1 MAPLALSE
9 FLSHDVR
16 YAARLLRRQPR
27 HALLTILTMALGI
40 GATTV
45 LFTVTYGV
53 LMKPLP
59 WPNSE
64 RVVVLK
70 ETRGGSAPRFGA
82 FTNTAYLA
90 WQEGAVTVERIAA
103 WSQRVVTLS
112 GGGEPER
119 IRVTTATA
127 SLFPAL
133 GVRPLIGALFEEKD
147 ETSAV
152 IVLSEGLWRDRFAGD
167 PGVLGR
173 LVHVDGQPHTVVGVI
188 ADASAYP
195 DRQARAILPQAIR
208 PAAGN
213 YLSLFDAIAMLSPGA
228 TAAQAAAE
236 GTSRGRFAADTG
248 LTTSAIF
255 GNNGPVEISAQPLRD
270 AMTADVR
277 RPLILLLAAVVL
289 LLVTA
294 TANVAGL
301 QLARATTRRRE
312 MAIRAALGAGGVRV
326 TRQLMIESLLLAG
339 AGGIA
344 GLAITWLLRGALPSL
359 LPVDFPRVHDLGIDA
374 TVVGVA
380 LVVSLATGVVV
391 GLLPALRL
399 RRLDIVDA
407 LAEDGTAAIGA
418 RAGSRMARARTA
430 IMVGQIA
437 IACVLLVVASL
448 LGRSFLALLHADRG
462 YDPAGILS
470 ARLSMPQAMYPAAE
484 RRFAIVDGVLERL
497 AAVPGVIEAA
507 FTSELP
513 LTPGGSTSSFTLA
526 GRDAG
531 AAVVTVQAS
540 PRIVSPRY
548 FSALGMRIVEGRT
561 FSDADTET
569 SERVVVVNRA
579 FARRYLGDSPLGL
592 KLPVA
597 GFAPPD
603 GEPPSS
609 TVVGVVDDVRY
620 VTSATVSQPEL
631 YYSHR
636 QLGRRLPVQ
645 TVTLLARTS
654 GNPARIAGAVRSA
667 ARETDERLVADAVM
681 PLEQRLLTTLARPR
695 LYASLLAGFA
705 ACALI
710 IAGVGLFGV
719 LSYFISQ
726 RSRELAVRAA
736 LGARRVDIFRLVL
749 RQGLGAAVLGVAAGL
764 LASAWLTGLVSAQL
778 YGVTR
783 HDAFTFVA
791 APLVILVSA
800 VIACVFPALRAA
812 RLDPLRV
819 LRGGTGQG

>member
-1 MAPLALSE
+1 MTD
-9 FLSHDVR
+9 FQ
-16 YAARLLRRQPR
+16 YAVRLLLRQPR
-27 HALLTILTMALGI
+27 HALLTITTMALGI

-45 LFTVTYGV
+45 LFSVTYGV

-59 WPNSE
+59 WPNSD
-64 RVVVLK
+64 RIVVLK

-90 WQEGAVTVERIAA
+90 WQGEAATVERLAA

-112 GGGEPER
+112 GAGEPER
-119 IRVTTATA
+119 IRVTAATA

-133 GVRPLIGALFEEKD
+133 GVRPLIGAFFEERD

-152 IVLSEGLWRDRFAGD
+152 IVLSEGLWRDRFGAD
-167 PGVLGR
+167 PGALGR
-173 LVHVDGQPHTVVGVI
+173 LVQVDGQAHTVVGVL
-188 ADASAYP
+188 ADSSGYP
-195 DRQARAILPQAIR
+195 DRQARAIVPHAIR
-208 PAAGN
+208 PAARN
-213 YLSLFDAIAMLSPGA
+213 YLSLFNAIATLSPGA

-255 GNNGPVEISAQPLRD
+255 GNNGPLEVSAQPLRD
-270 AMTADVR
+270 AVTADVR
-277 RPLILLLAAVVL
+277 RPLLVLLAAVAL

-312 MAIRAALGAGGVRV
+312 MAIRAALGAGGFRV
-326 TRQLMIESLLLAG
+326 TRQLTIEGLLLGA
-339 AGGIA
+339 AGGIG
-344 GLAITWLLRGALPSL
+344 GLAITGLLRGTLPAL
-359 LPVDFPRVHDLGIDA
+359 LPADFPRVDDLGLDS
-374 TVVGVA
+374 TVVGFA
-380 LVVSLATGVVV
+380 LVVSIATSVVV
-391 GLLPALRL
+391 GLLPALRV

-418 RAGSRMARARTA
+418 RAGSRMSRARTA
-430 IMVGQIA
+430 IMVGQVA
-437 IACVLLVVASL
+437 IACVLLVGASL

-470 ARLSMPQAMYPAAE
+470 ARLSMSQAMYPAAE
-484 RRFAIVDGVLERL
+484 RRFAIVEGVLERL
-497 AAVPGVIEAA
+497 AAVPGVTEAA

-526 GRDAG
+526 GRGAD

-548 FSALGMRIVEGRT
+548 FSALGMRIVEGRG

-569 SERVVVVNRA
+569 SARVVVVNRA
-579 FARRYLGDSPLGL
+579 FARRYLGDSPLGW

-597 GFAPPD
+597 GFAPPEGD
-603 GEPPSS
+603 PPSS

-636 QLGRRLPVQ
+636 QLGGRLPVQ

-654 GNPARIAGAVRSA
+654 GNPARIAAAVRSV
-667 ARETDERLVADAVM
+667 AREADEHLVADVVV
-681 PLEQRLLTTLARPR
+681 PLEQRLLATLARPR
-695 LYASLLAGFA
+695 LYAALLAGFA

-736 LGARRVDIFRLVL
+736 LGARRVDIFRLVM
-749 RQGLGAAVLGVAAGL
+749 RQGLGAAALGIAAGL
-764 LASAWLTGLVSAQL
+764 VASAWLTGLVSAQL
-778 YGVTR
+778 FGVTR

-791 APLVILVSA
+791 APLVILLAA

-812 RLDPLRV
+812 RVDPLRV
-819 LRGGTGQG
+819 LRGGAR